1 MRPQAAVDLLKRLVN
16 QTLPKYGLMLGNF
29 ATGLCI
35 LAPAGMLPILADGL
49 QVGIREAGLLVTYG
63 AVILCFGSPLVAW
76 LTTRIDRRTL
86 LVGSLAFMVIGQ
98 AASAFA
104 PNYATVLALRLA
116 MVAGAAAFTPQAAS
130 TIALLVPGKE
140 RSGAIAFVFLG
151 WSLAVA
157 GGLPLI
163 TFAAA
168 YVGWRGA
175 FAAASF
181 AALVPGILLMFALP
195 RELRGPP
202 LSLHSFKV
210 LAGSRKI
217 ILLLLIT
224 ILSISGQLIVFVY
237 LAPLLQKLTGASHEV
252 IGLMFALFGVAGF
265 TGNVIATRVVGRL
278 GGWVTSGLFLA
289 FILTGL
295 SLWSFGAGHL
305 PVMGAG
311 IAFIG
316 LGFAATNSMQQA
328 RLVQA
333 APDLSS
339 ASVALNTSGVY
350 IGQAIGSGVGGI
362 MFGLGLL
369 QGIGFV
375 GLAFAVAATAVWG
388 TTRERETALSE
399 QSV

>member
-1 MRPQAAVDLLKRLVN
+1 MTPPPS
-16 QTLPKYGLMLGNF
+16 QTLPRYGLMLGNF

-35 LAPAGMLPILADGL
+35 LAPAGMLTVLAEGL
-49 QVGIREAGLLVTYG
+49 NVGIRETGLLVTFG

-86 LVGSLAFMVIGQ
+86 LVGSLVFMVIGQ

-116 MVAGAAAFTPQAAS
+116 MVAGAAVFTPQAAS
-130 TIALLVPGKE
+130 TIALLVPEKD
-140 RSGAIAFVFLG
+140 RSGSIAFVFLG

-163 TFAAA
+163 TFVSG
-168 YVGWRGA
+168 YIGWRGA
-175 FAAASF
+175 FAAASL
-181 AALVPGILLMFALP
+181 AALIPLILLVFALP
-195 RELRGPP
+195 RAWYGPP
-202 LSLHSFKV
+202 LSLHSFNV
-210 LAGSRKI
+210 LAHNRKI
-217 ILLLLIT
+217 LLLLLIT

-252 IGLMFALFGVAGF
+252 TGLMFALFGVTAF
-265 TGNVIATRVVGRL
+265 IGNIIATRVVGKL
-278 GGWVTSGLFLA
+278 GTWATAGVFLGCTFGGL
-289 FILTGL
+289 LT
-295 SLWSFGAGHL
+295 WSFGAGIL
-305 PVMGAG
+305 PVMSVG
-311 IAFIG
+311 IVLIG

-350 IGQAIGSGVGGI
+350 VGQAIGSGVGGV
-362 MFGLGLL
+362 MFGLELL
-369 QGIGFV
+369 HSIGFV
-375 GLAFAVAATAVWG
+375 GLAFVAAGIAVWSV
-388 TTRERETALSE
+388 TRDR
-399 QSV
+399 

>member
-1 MRPQAAVDLLKRLVN
+1 
-16 QTLPKYGLMLGNF
+16 MLGNF

-35 LAPAGMLPILADGL
+35 LAPAGMLTVLAEGL
-49 QVGIREAGLLVTYG
+49 DVGIRETGLLVTYG
-63 AVILCFGSPLVAW
+63 AVILCFGSPIVAW

-86 LVGSLAFMVIGQ
+86 LVGSLAFMVVGQ

-116 MVAGAAAFTPQAAS
+116 MVAGAAVFTPQAAS
-130 TIALLVPGKE
+130 TIALLVPEKG

-163 TFAAA
+163 TFVAA

-175 FAAASF
+175 FAAASLT
-181 AALVPGILLMFALP
+181 ALVPFILLFFALP

-202 LSLHSFKV
+202 LSLHSFNV
-210 LAGSRKI
+210 LAHNRKI
-217 ILLLLIT
+217 LLLLLIT
-224 ILSISGQLIVFVY
+224 ILSISAQLIVFVY
-237 LAPLLQKLTGASHEV
+237 LAPLLQKLTGASHEIV
-252 IGLMFALFGVAGF
+252 GLMFALFGVAGF
-265 TGNVIATRVVGRL
+265 IGNVVATRIVGKL
-278 GGWVTSGLFLA
+278 GGWLTSGIFLA
-289 FILTGL
+289 CGLTGL
-295 SLWSFGAGHL
+295 LLWSFGAGTL

-311 IAFIG
+311 IAFLG

-339 ASVALNTSGVY
+339 ASVALNTSSVY
-350 IGQAIGSGVGGI
+350 VGQAIGSGVGGV
-362 MFGLGLL
+362 MFGLGWLH
-369 QGIGFV
+369 GIGFV
-375 GLAFAVAATAVWG
+375 GLAFGLAAVAVWG
-388 TTRERETALSE
+388 MTRDREGR
-399 QSV
+399 

>member
-1 MRPQAAVDLLKRLVN
+1 MTPAPS
-16 QTLPKYGLMLGNF
+16 QTLPRYGLMLGNF

-35 LAPAGMLPILADGL
+35 LAPAGMLTVLAEGL
-49 QVGIREAGLLVTYG
+49 NVGIRETGLLVTFG

-104 PNYATVLALRLA
+104 PNYATVLTLRLA
-116 MVAGAAAFTPQAAS
+116 MVAGAAVFTPQAAS
-130 TIALLVPGKE
+130 TIALLVPEKD
-140 RSGAIAFVFLG
+140 RSGSIAFVFLG

-163 TFAAA
+163 TFVSG
-168 YVGWRGA
+168 YIGWRGA
-175 FAAASF
+175 FAAASL
-181 AALVPGILLMFALP
+181 AALIPLILLVFALP
-195 RELRGPP
+195 RALYGPP
-202 LSLHSFKV
+202 LSLHSFNV
-210 LAGSRKI
+210 LAHNRKI
-217 ILLLLIT
+217 LLLLLIT

-252 IGLMFALFGVAGF
+252 TGLMFALFGVTAF
-265 TGNVIATRVVGRL
+265 IGNIAATRVVGKL
-278 GGWVTSGLFLA
+278 GAWATAGAFLGCTFAGLLV
-289 FILTGL
+289 
-295 SLWSFGAGHL
+295 WSFGAGIL
-305 PVMGAG
+305 PAMSVG
-311 IAFIG
+311 IALIG

-333 APDLSS
+333 APALSS

-350 IGQAIGSGVGGI
+350 VGQAIGSGVGGV

-369 QGIGFV
+369 HGIGFV
-375 GLAFAVAATAVWG
+375 GLAFVAAGIAVWSV
-388 TTRERETALSE
+388 TRDR
-399 QSV
+399 